1 MLLRESS
8 IQLLKPAP
16 ELERIRARQILRI
29 LRQTLQVRDQDF
41 ATLVVANES
50 HDPFR
55 VLVVTI
61 LSQNCTDIAALRA
74 YRNLDRQIGVTAAD
88 LERASAREIQGAIR
102 VAGLHRQK
110 ARGIRRLAQ
119 MVEEHYSLNFAG
131 ALNGELEEV
140 RSRLQQFPKV
150 GPKTADVLLSV
161 FGRRTISVD
170 THVNRVSKRLGMV
183 PQNAKYEQVRAVLMQ
198 LFRKD
203 DYPTIPLLFMTHGR
217 QVCKALKPRCTAC
230 PVERLCPYP
239 RKNL

>member
-1 MLLRESS
+1 MRESS
-8 IQLLKPAP
+8 TELLKPAP
-16 ELERIRARQILRI
+16 ESERIRARQILRI

-41 ATLVVANES
+41 ATLVVANDS

-61 LSQNCTDIAALRA
+61 LSQSCTDIAALRA
-74 YRNLDRQIGVTAAD
+74 YRNLDRQIGVTAAA
-88 LERASAREIQGAIR
+88 LERASAREIQGAIK

-110 ARGIRRLAQ
+110 ARAIRRLAQ
-119 MVEEHYSLNFAG
+119 MVEEEYSLNFAG
-131 ALNGELEEV
+131 VLNGELEEV

-161 FGRRTISVD
+161 FGRSTISVD

-198 LFRKD
+198 LFKED
-203 DYPTIPLLFMTHGR
+203 DYRSIPLLFMAHGR
-217 QVCKALKPRCTAC
+217 QVCKAITPRCHSC
-230 PVERLCPYP
+230 PVEMLCPYP
-239 RKNL
+239 KKNL